1 MANPNAAWDRPL
13 RQQAIAQGQNIVNSG
28 DQIAPG
34 GPFSGILNLQRPADY
49 SGGAA
54 GALMNAG
61 GFITGNAMGN
71 VLGTANNFGG
81 MMQGAMDRM
90 GGYNLANQRAS
101 LHNRLISALS
111 GSVPGPLA
119 APQAGVGSHPG
130 SIYSGPPTYN
140 FGAGPSVAGV
150 SGAQRSGLT
159 NQIANTQGQ
168 EAGNLGNEYR
178 QNAIPQESALA
189 MRSGIANQG
198 FSLESLLQ
206 QLRNT
211 GAAQAD
217 RNRQSGLISRM
228 A

>member
-1 MANPNAAWDRPL
+1 MADKN
-13 RQQAIAQGQNIVNSG
+13 QG
-28 DQIAPG
+28 
-34 GPFSGILNLQRPADY
+34 LNFQRPADY
-49 SGGAA
+49 YGGAA
-54 GALMNAG
+54 GNLMNLG

-81 MMQGAMDRM
+81 MMQGAMGQL
-90 GGYNLANQRAS
+90 GGYNLANQQAS
-101 LHNRLISALS
+101 LKNRLISALS

-119 APQAGVGSHPG
+119 APQASVGSHPG

-150 SGAQRSGLT
+150 SGAPRAGLT
-159 NQIANTQGQ
+159 NQIAGLQGQ

-178 QNAIPQESALA
+178 QNAIPQEAALA

-198 FSLESLLQ
+198 FSLESLMQ

-211 GAAQAD
+211 GTQQAD
-217 RNRQSGLISRM
+217 QNRMTRFIGQV
-228 A
+228 